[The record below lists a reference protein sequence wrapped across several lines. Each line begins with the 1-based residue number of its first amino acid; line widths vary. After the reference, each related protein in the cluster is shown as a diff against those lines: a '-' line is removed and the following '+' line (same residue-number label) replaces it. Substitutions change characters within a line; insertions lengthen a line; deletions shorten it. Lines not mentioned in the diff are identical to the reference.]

1 SNYSTIPQTISED
14 RSERD
19 SMAEASCRSWYEGDA
34 LLEAYHDTEWCK
46 VTHDDQALFEWL
58 CLEGASVGLSWKTI
72 LHKRSNY
79 CKAFHDFDID
89 DCAKMTDEELESLLS
104 NSGLIR
110 HRKKIFSI
118 RQNAQ
123 AVQAIQESYGSFDA
137 YLSLCTI
144 VQNMYHQSE
153 LLSGIPT
160 ASDLSDQ
167 LCKVMS
173 IRGILFVVSVITY
186 SFLQAIGVVNDHL
199 IRCLYR

>member
-1 SNYSTIPQTISED
+1 
-14 RSERD
+14 
-19 SMAEASCRSWYEGDA
+19 MAEASCRSWYEGDA
-34 LLEAYHDTEWCK
+34 LLEAYHDTEW
-46 VTHDDQALFEWL
+46 

-89 DCAKMTDEELESLLS
+89 ACAKMTDEELESLLS

-137 YLSLCTI
+137 YLWQFTKGQI
-144 VQNMYHQSE
+144 MDHKWEQ
-153 LLSGIPT
+153 LSDIPT
-160 ASDLSDQ
+160 VSDLSQQ
-167 LCKVMS
+167 LSKDMK
-173 IRGILFVVSVITY
+173 RGMVFVGPVITY

-199 IRCLYR
+199 ISCPY

>member
-1 SNYSTIPQTISED
+1 
-14 RSERD
+14 
-19 SMAEASCRSWYEGDA
+19 MAEASCRSWYEGDA

-89 DCAKMTDEELESLLS
+89 ACAKMTDEELESLLS

-137 YLSLCTI
+137 YLWQFTKRQI
-144 VQNMYHQSE
+144 MDHKWEQ
-153 LLSGIPT
+153 LSDIPT
-160 ASDLSDQ
+160 VSDLSQQ
-167 LCKVMS
+167 LSKD
-173 IRGILFVVSVITY
+173 IKKRGMVFVGPVITY

-199 IRCLYR
+199 ISCPYR